1 LNWQA
6 YENSLSD
13 KAKEVEM
20 NSQLILQVLLVG
32 VGATLLMDIWAL
44 ARRRVFGIA
53 SLDYALVGRWLGH
66 MRHGRFRHMAISKA
80 QPVRGER
87 LLGWCSH
94 YLIGVAFVGLFVAL
108 VGPQWLCR
116 PSLSPALLLGI
127 VSVAAPL
134 LLMQPGFGM
143 GLAASRMARPW
154 QVRLRALLTHLVF
167 GFGVYLAGWLGA
179 QLFASP
185 LCH

>member
-1 LNWQA
+1 
-6 YENSLSD
+6 
-13 KAKEVEM
+13 M
-20 NSQLILQVLLVG
+20 NSQLILYVLLVG
-32 VGATLLMDIWAL
+32 VGATLLMDAWAL
-44 ARRRVFGIA
+44 VRRRWFGIA

-66 MRHGRFRHMAISKA
+66 MRHGRFQHAAIGKA

-94 YLIGVAFVGLFVAL
+94 YLIGVSFVGLFVLL

-116 PSLSPALLLGI
+116 PALLSALMLGVI
-127 VSVAAPL
+127 SVAAPL

-143 GLAASRMARPW
+143 GLAASRMANPW

-167 GFGVYLAGWLGA
+167 GLGVYLAGWLGA
-179 QLFASP
+179 QLLALP
-185 LCH
+185 LCR

>member
-1 LNWQA
+1 
-6 YENSLSD
+6 
-13 KAKEVEM
+13 M
-20 NSQLILQVLLVG
+20 HSQLILHVLLVG
-32 VGATLLMDIWAL
+32 AGATLLMDAWAL
-44 ARRRVFGIA
+44 ARRRVFGVA

-66 MRHGRFRHMAISKA
+66 MRHGRFQHVAIGKA

-94 YLIGVAFVGLFVAL
+94 YLIGVAFAGLFVLL

-116 PSLSPALLLGI
+116 PTLLPALLLGV

-143 GLAASRMARPW
+143 GLAASRMAKPW
-154 QVRLRALLTHLVF
+154 QVRSRALVTHLVF
-167 GFGVYLAGWLGA
+167 GLGVYLAAWLGA
-179 QLFASP
+179 QL
-185 LCH
+185 CR